1 MVLPVFF
8 LGDVAVILLKVVRY
22 LEVIKQC
29 VLIFAFSLFLYEF
42 PYLLSLPLILTLSL
56 SNWVDSDKCCSVLII
71 LEKALTNF
79 SSQRLNRPSAD
90 LQNSKAPV
98 LPWLKPLLEIL
109 ILFLSSLLKPV
120 QVVPEV
126 HIRPYRL
133 FAF

>member
-1 MVLPVFF
+1 
-8 LGDVAVILLKVVRY
+8 
-22 LEVIKQC
+22 
-29 VLIFAFSLFLYEF
+29 
-42 PYLLSLPLILTLSL
+42 LLSLPLILTLSL